1 MKILLLLPGVNM
13 GLYAHE
19 LMQNCEKLLKSTS
32 AKVTNVK
39 ELLQQSAA
47 MTQSI
52 GSARVLVAH
61 VSSQVSLYGLV
72 YCF

>member
-1 MKILLLLPGVNM
+1 M